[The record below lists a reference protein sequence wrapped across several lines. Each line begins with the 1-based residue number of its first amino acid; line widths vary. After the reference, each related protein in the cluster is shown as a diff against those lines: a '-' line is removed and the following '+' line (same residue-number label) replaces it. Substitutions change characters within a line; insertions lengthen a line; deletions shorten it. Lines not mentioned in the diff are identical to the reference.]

1 MFRKTPATAL
11 RRAASPLTL
20 ALLACA
26 GPAIAAAPDDQAE
39 VPPPSAAVSE
49 GEGASRTKVYQADFF
64 ATFSPTTAL
73 DMVRRV
79 PGFAIEEAD
88 GEVRGFSGA
97 AGNVVFNG
105 ARSSSKSDA
114 LAAQLARI
122 PARRVLRIEVAP
134 GDVYGSDFAGRS
146 QVLNVVTTKA
156 GGIDGNI
163 KASVTR
169 LHDGRATPNLEGAVV
184 IRSGQSTFNLS
195 AESGR
200 NIQTEFGFDELTRA
214 SDGVLLE
221 RRDKQN
227 VITNRNPAFAAS
239 WAHDGGTNKSAHL
252 NLRYAPGGFELQQ
265 YNHVTPL
272 NGPQRDDRLTQ
283 DYSPKRFEIGGDVTR
298 PLGGGAIKF
307 VALANRR
314 ERDDF
319 DAYFT
324 RLNEQ
329 VVGGFEQNTTSR
341 YDEVL
346 GRLTWTHP
354 KVAGFALELGSE
366 VAYNKL
372 TNATDLFLLG
382 PNGARN
388 QIDLPIDRA
397 TVDELRSESYVN
409 LGRQLTPSL
418 RLDTT
423 LAFEVSKLTVSG
435 DTSAERSLKFFKP
448 GMTLDWK
455 AGQGWH
461 VQASLRRQ
469 VAQLNFYDFISA
481 AELANDRVNGG
492 NANLRPQ
499 STWEA
504 RLTVERPVLGKGQVR
519 LEAGYDWASDLQDR
533 ILTPEGFDAPGNI
546 GSGTRKFV
554 QGTFDAPLDTLG
566 LKGTRLKLTGGW
578 QEHSVRDPLTGQ
590 ERPWS
595 GFRPAWNWS
604 AELRRDAAKWSYG
617 LQVFRE
623 ATSTVYRIDEIDR
636 FFNSGPFGIAFAEY
650 RPDKKTTIRLDVEN
664 VFDVAGQRRRTFF
677 DPDRRQSLASAVEF
691 RHRDAHAAVTLSV
704 NRTFGAG

>member
-1 MFRKTPATAL
+1 
-11 RRAASPLTL
+11 
-20 ALLACA
+20 
-26 GPAIAAAPDDQAE
+26 
-39 VPPPSAAVSE
+39 
-49 GEGASRTKVYQADFF
+49 
-64 ATFSPTTAL
+64 
-73 DMVRRV
+73 
-79 PGFAIEEAD
+79 
-88 GEVRGFSGA
+88 
-97 AGNVVFNG
+97 
-105 ARSSSKSDA
+105 
-114 LAAQLARI
+114 
-122 PARRVLRIEVAP
+122 
-134 GDVYGSDFAGRS
+134 
-146 QVLNVVTTKA
+146 
-156 GGIDGNI
+156 
-163 KASVTR
+163 
-169 LHDGRATPNLEGAVV
+169 
-184 IRSGQSTFNLS
+184 
-195 AESGR
+195 
-200 NIQTEFGFDELTRA
+200 
-214 SDGVLLE
+214 
-221 RRDKQN
+221 
-227 VITNRNPAFAAS
+227 
-239 WAHDGGTNKSAHL
+239 
-252 NLRYAPGGFELQQ
+252 

-324 RLNEQ
+324 RLNDQ

-372 TNATDLFLLG
+372 TNATNLFLLG

-455 AGQGWH
+455 AGGGWH
-461 VQASLRRQ
+461 VQASMRRQ

-492 NANLRPQ
+492 NAN
-499 STWEA
+499 
-504 RLTVERPVLGKGQVR
+504 
-519 LEAGYDWASDLQDR
+519 
-533 ILTPEGFDAPGNI
+533 
-546 GSGTRKFV
+546 
-554 QGTFDAPLDTLG
+554 
-566 LKGTRLKLTGGW
+566 
-578 QEHSVRDPLTGQ
+578 
-590 ERPWS
+590 
-595 GFRPAWNWS
+595 
-604 AELRRDAAKWSYG
+604 
-617 LQVFRE
+617 
-623 ATSTVYRIDEIDR
+623 
-636 FFNSGPFGIAFAEY
+636 
-650 RPDKKTTIRLDVEN
+650 
-664 VFDVAGQRRRTFF
+664 
-677 DPDRRQSLASAVEF
+677 
-691 RHRDAHAAVTLSV
+691 
-704 NRTFGAG
+704 

>member
-1 MFRKTPATAL
+1 MFPKTPAAAL
-11 RRAASPLTL
+11 RRAAPPLWIG
-20 ALLACA
+20 LLACA
-26 GPAIAAAPDDQAE
+26 A
-39 VPPPSAAVSE
+39 PSAAETTGAPDAEVTSAAPAE
-49 GEGASRTKVYQADFF
+49 GGSSSRSKVYQPGFF
-64 ATFSPTTAL
+64 AAYSPTTAL
-73 DMVRRV
+73 DMVRQV

-105 ARSSSKSDA
+105 ARASSKSEA
-114 LAAQLARI
+114 LTAQLARI

-134 GDVYGSDFAGRS
+134 GDVFGSDFAGRS
-146 QVLNVVTTKA
+146 QVLNVITTKA

-169 LHDGRATPNLEGAVV
+169 LHSGRATPNLEGAVV
-184 IRSGQSTFNLS
+184 IRSGKSTFNLS

-200 NIQTEFGFDELTRA
+200 NIQSEIGFDELRRA
-214 SDGVLLE
+214 SDAVLLE
-221 RRDKQN
+221 RRDKRN
-227 VITNRNPAFAAS
+227 EITNHQPAFAAS
-239 WAHDGGTNKSAHL
+239 WAHDDGANKSAHL
-252 NLRYAPGGFELQQ
+252 NLRYAPGSFNLAQ
-265 YNHVTPL
+265 YNHVTPAS
-272 NGPQRDDRLTQ
+272 GPQRDDRLTQ
-283 DYSPKRFEIGGDVTR
+283 DYKPKRYEIGGDVTR
-298 PLGGGAIKF
+298 PLGGGALKF
-307 VALANRR
+307 VVLANRR

-319 DAYFT
+319 DAYYT
-324 RLNEQ
+324 RLNDA

-346 GRLTWTHP
+346 GRVSWTHP
-354 KVAGFALELGSE
+354 KVAGFALELGTE
-366 VAYNKL
+366 LAYNKL
-372 TNATDLFLLG
+372 DNATDLFLLG
-382 PNGARN
+382 PGGARDP
-388 QIDLPIDRA
+388 IDLPIDRA

-409 LGRQLTPSL
+409 LGRQLTPTL

-435 DTSAERSLKFFKP
+435 DTSAERSLRFFKP
-448 GMTLDWK
+448 GVTLDWK
-455 AGQGWH
+455 GADGWH
-461 VQASLRRQ
+461 VQASMRRQ

-499 STWEA
+499 RTWEA

-546 GSGTRKFV
+546 GSGMRKFV
-554 QGTFDAPLDTLG
+554 QGTFDAPLDQLG
-566 LKGTRLKLTGGW
+566 LKGTRFKLTGGW

-617 LQVFRE
+617 LSVFRQ

-664 VFDVAGQRRRTFF
+664 VFDVAGQRERTFF
-677 DPDRRQSLASAVEF
+677 DPDRRQALASAVEF

>member
-1 MFRKTPATAL
+1 MFVKTPAARL
-11 RRAASPLTL
+11 RHAPLPL
-20 ALLACA
+20 WIGLLACA
-26 GPAIAAAPDDQAE
+26 APAIAETTDEPNAE
-39 VPPPSAAVSE
+39 VASAAVSD
-49 GEGASRTKVYQADFF
+49 GESAGRAKVYQPAFF
-64 ATFSPTTAL
+64 AAFSPTTAL

-105 ARSSSKSDA
+105 ARASSKSDA

-156 GGIDGNI
+156 GGIDGNL

-200 NIQTEFGFDELTRA
+200 RAQTEIGFDEVRRA

-221 RRDKQN
+221 RRDKRN
-227 VITNRNPAFAAS
+227 EITERNPAFAAS
-239 WAHDGGTNKSAHL
+239 WAHDGGANKSAHF

-324 RLNEQ
+324 RLNDQ

-354 KVAGFALELGSE
+354 KVAGFAFELGSE

-397 TVDELRSESYVN
+397 TVDELRGESYVN

-461 VQASLRRQ
+461 VQASMRRQ

-499 STWEA
+499 RTWEA

-604 AELRRDAAKWSYG
+604 AELRRDAGQWSYG

-623 ATSTVYRIDEIDR
+623 ATSTVYRINEIDR
-636 FFNSGPFGIAFAEY
+636 FFNSGPFGIAFAEF

-664 VFDVAGQRRRTFF
+664 VFDVAGQRQRTFF
-677 DPDRRQSLASAVEF
+677 DPDRRQTLASAVEF